1 MNCEQEQEASWLEQ
15 KLENEGKSPN
25 KAGVGNKSVGAKT

>member
-1 MNCEQEQEASWLEQ
+1 LEQ